1 MESLQIGKEKSPGA
15 KEAAEKV
22 SAEQESN
29 TSGAKALIVGR
40 LYGPAEAVP

>member
-1 MESLQIGKEKSPGA
+1 MFSIANGPT

-29 TSGAKALIVGR
+29 TSGAKALRILNR
-40 LYGPAEAVP
+40 LRPTKVVP